1 MSETIQIFF
10 RTLVACS
17 CPLALLFVMS
27 GFKCARKT
35 AWAVFGLIALAGTA
49 VCFTLILTAGLEQMW
64 RVYFLVL
71 LVPSLLFLLFATTDR
86 PSQVLFNFFTA
97 VNAFYLTSILSHF
110 VFGSDGEPIWGDAL
124 FRLVV
129 FGLILFVFVRWLRE
143 AYRFI
148 AANMKRDWRVMAVL
162 PFLFFAL
169 VMFLGLYPHKRTDN
183 LMGVAF
189 LYVILCVVYYVI
201 YRVFHNT
208 YELLKATG
216 ENDALKSQVAAL
228 QRQADAVS
236 RNEEKIRVYRH
247 DMRFITQATV
257 SMLERGDVAGALKYL
272 GESDAKLNDTS
283 LVHYCDNAVLDA
295 LIAYYAEK
303 AQEQGICVTARM
315 DLGESLPADEM
326 ELSTVFANAL
336 ENAIHA
342 CCKLPEGAER
352 RIELTAVSSP
362 HFCIEVANT
371 YTGEVSFDEEGFPV
385 TQEPGHGLGARS
397 IAAFMKK
404 YDAVYSYKLSDGVFH
419 FQFLINWP
427 VPPVD

>member
-1 MSETIQIFF
+1 MSETIQVLF
-10 RTLVACS
+10 RTLVTCS
-17 CPLALLFVMS
+17 SPLALLFAMS
-27 GFKCARKT
+27 GFKCRQKT
-35 AWAVFGLIALAGTA
+35 AWTAFGLITLLGTA
-49 VCFTLILTAGLEQMW
+49 VCFILIQTAGLEQMW

-71 LVPSLLFLLFATTDR
+71 LVPSLLFLIFATTDR

-97 VNAFYLTSILSHF
+97 LNAYYLTSILSHF
-110 VFGSDGEPIWGDAL
+110 VFGSDGQPIWADAL
-124 FRLVV
+124 FRLTV
-129 FGLILFVFVRWLRE
+129 FALIIFVFVRWLRE

-169 VMFLGLYPHKRTDN
+169 VMFLGLYPQKRTDN
-183 LMGVAF
+183 LMGVVF
-189 LYVILCVVYYVI
+189 LYVILCVVYFVI
-201 YRVFHNT
+201 YQVFHNT
-208 YELLKATG
+208 YSLLKATS
-216 ENDALKSQVAAL
+216 ENDALKSQVEAL

-272 GESDAKLNDTS
+272 GESDAKLNGTS

-295 LIAYYAEK
+295 LIAYYVEK
-303 AQEQGICVTARM
+303 AQEQNIKVEAHM

-342 CCKLPEGAER
+342 CCKLPDGAVR
-352 RIELTAVSSP
+352 RIEITAVSFP
-362 HFCIEVANT
+362 HFCIEIANT
-371 YTGEVSFDEEGFPV
+371 YTGEVAFDDEGFPV
-385 TQEPGHGLGARS
+385 TQEPGHGLGTRS

-404 YDAVYSYKLSDGVFH
+404 YDAVYSYKLAEGMFC
-419 FQFLINWP
+419 FQFLINRME
-427 VPPVD
+427 

>member
-1 MSETIQIFF
+1 MSETIQVLF
-10 RTLVACS
+10 RTLVTCA
-17 CPLALLFVMS
+17 CPLALLFAMS
-27 GFKCARKT
+27 GFKCRRKT
-35 AWAVFGLIALAGTA
+35 AWTAFVLIALLGTA
-49 VCFTLILTAGLEQMW
+49 VCFALILTVGLEQMW

-71 LVPSLLFLLFATTDR
+71 LIPSLLFLLFATTDR

-97 VNAFYLTSILSHF
+97 INAFYLTAILSHF
-110 VFGSDGEPIWGDAL
+110 ILGADEEPIWADAL
-124 FRLVV
+124 LRLAF

-162 PFLFFAL
+162 PLLFFAL

-183 LMGVAF
+183 LMGVVF
-189 LYVILCVVYYVI
+189 LYLILCVVYFVI
-201 YRVFHNT
+201 YQVFHNT
-208 YELLKATG
+208 YNLLKATG
-216 ENDALKSQVAAL
+216 ENDALKSQVSAL
-228 QRQADAVS
+228 QRQVDAVS

-247 DMRFITQATV
+247 DMRFITQAAA

-272 GESDAKLNDTS
+272 GESDAKIKDTG
-283 LVHYCDNAVLDA
+283 LVRYCDNAVLNA
-295 LIAYYAEK
+295 LISYYAEK
-303 AQEQGICVTARM
+303 AKDQNISVTAHM
-315 DLGESLPADEM
+315 ELGGALPADEM

-342 CCKLPEGAER
+342 CGKLPDGAKR

-362 HFCIEVANT
+362 HFCIEIANT
-371 YTGEVSFDEEGFPV
+371 YSGDVAFDDEGFPV

-404 YDAVYSYKLSDGVFH
+404 YDAVYSYKLAEGMFR

-427 VPPVD
+427 EKEPT

>member
-1 MSETIQIFF
+1 MSETIQVLF
-10 RTLVACS
+10 RTLVACA
-17 CPLALLFVMS
+17 CPLALLFAMS
-27 GFKCARKT
+27 GFKCGRKIAWT
-35 AWAVFGLIALAGTA
+35 AYGLIALLGTA
-49 VCFTLILTAGLEQMW
+49 VCFALILTVGLEQMW

-71 LVPSLLFLLFATTDR
+71 LIPSLLFLLFATTDR
-86 PSQVLFNFFTA
+86 PSQVLFNSFTA

-124 FRLVV
+124 FRVAV
-129 FGLILFVFVRWLRE
+129 FALILFVFVRWLRE

-162 PFLFFAL
+162 PLLFFAL

-183 LMGVAF
+183 LMGVVF
-189 LYVILCVVYYVI
+189 LYIILCVVYFVI
-201 YRVFHNT
+201 YQVFHNT
-208 YELLKATG
+208 YKLLKATS
-216 ENDALKSQVAAL
+216 ENDALKSQVEAL

-236 RNEEKIRVYRH
+236 RNDEKIRVYRH
-247 DMRFITQATV
+247 DMRFITQAAA
-257 SMLERGDVAGALKYL
+257 SMLERGDVTGALKYL

-283 LVHYCDNAVLDA
+283 LVHYCENAVLDA

-303 AQEQGICVTARM
+303 AKDQKITVTAHM
-315 DLGESLPADEM
+315 DLSGELPADEM

-342 CCKLPEGAER
+342 CGKLPHGEER

-362 HFCIEVANT
+362 HFCIEIANT
-371 YTGEVSFDEEGFPV
+371 YTGEVFFDDEGFPIAR
-385 TQEPGHGLGARS
+385 EPGHGLGARS

-404 YDAVYSYKLSDGVFH
+404 YDAVYSYKLADGMFR
-419 FQFLINWP
+419 FRFLINRTEKNR
-427 VPPVD
+427 V

>member
-1 MSETIQIFF
+1 MSETAQVFF
-10 RTLVACS
+10 RTLVACA
-17 CPLALLFVMS
+17 CPLALLFAMS
-27 GFKCARKT
+27 GFKCPRKT
-35 AWAVFGLIALAGTA
+35 VWTVFWGIALLGTA
-49 VCFTLILTAGLEQMW
+49 VCFALILVVGLEQMW

-71 LVPSLLFLLFATTDR
+71 LAPSLLFLLFATTDR

-110 VFGSDGEPIWGDAL
+110 VFGSDGKPILGDAL
-124 FRLVV
+124 FRLAV
-129 FGLILFVFVRWLRE
+129 FVLILFVFVRWLRN

-162 PFLFFAL
+162 PLLFFVL

-183 LMGVAF
+183 LMGVVF
-189 LYVILCVVYYVI
+189 LYLILCAVYYVI

-208 YELLKATG
+208 YELLKATS
-216 ENDALKSQVAAL
+216 ENDALKSQVAAF

-247 DMRFITQATV
+247 DMRFITQAAAA
-257 SMLERGDVAGALKYL
+257 MLERGDTAGAMKYL
-272 GESDAKLNDTS
+272 GESDSKLNETS

-303 AQEQGICVTARM
+303 AKEQDITVTAHM
-315 DLGESLPADEM
+315 DLGGALPADEL

-342 CCKLPEGAER
+342 CGRLGSGAAR

-362 HFCIEVANT
+362 HFCVEITNT
-371 YTGEVSFDEEGFPV
+371 YTGDVAFDEEGFPV
-385 TQEPGHGLGARS
+385 AQEPGHGLGARS

-404 YDAVYSYKLSDGVFH
+404 YDAVYSYKLSDGMFR
-419 FQFLINWP
+419 FQFLLNRP
-427 VPPVD
+427 E

>member
-1 MSETIQIFF
+1 MSETIQVFF
-10 RTLVACS
+10 RTLVACT
-17 CPLALLFVMS
+17 CPLALLFAMS
-27 GFKCARKT
+27 GFKCRRKMAWT
-35 AWAVFGLIALAGTA
+35 AFGLIALAGTA

-64 RVYFLVL
+64 RVYFLAL

-183 LMGVAF
+183 LMGVVF

-208 YELLKATG
+208 YDLLKATG

-303 AQEQGICVTARM
+303 AQEQNIKVTVHM
-315 DLGESLPADEM
+315 DLGGTLPADEM

-371 YTGEVSFDEEGFPV
+371 YTGEVAFDEEGFPV
-385 TQEPGHGLGARS
+385 AREPGHGLGTRS

-419 FQFLINWP
+419 FQFLINRP
-427 VPPVD
+427 DKNRA